1 MTNKTALKRVMTYVG
16 KYWHLML
23 LSLLL
28 GIISV
33 AMTIYIP
40 YQIGK
45 AIDLIKGFNDVDFD
59 GITSIAMQLYICIF
73 ILFVS
78 QWTMTILNNK
88 ITYKIIYDMRLISF
102 RNLTQYPLCFLDNHR
117 PGEIVN
123 IVINDVD
130 TFADGLLMGFS
141 QLFTGLITIIGT
153 LVFMFVINWI
163 LALVV
168 LALTPL
174 SLFIAKYIS
183 SHTYAM
189 FKKQSEIKAEQ
200 TGFVEEMISSLKVV
214 QAYNHTDENLTS
226 FEKINEELEKCSL
239 KATFYSSLVNPT
251 TRFVYALIYA
261 LVAVIG
267 AVLCVNSTSF
277 GGIMFSVGLLATFLA
292 YANQYTKP
300 FNEITGVITEL
311 QNAVACVA
319 RVFALMD
326 EEKEKVNK
334 DAVELSNVQGNID
347 IDHVYFSYTEKPL
360 IQDFNLHVKSGKK
373 IAIVGPTGC
382 GKTTLINLLM
392 RFYDPNSG
400 EIKVD
405 NISIKEITRESLR
418 TNYGMVLQDIWLKS
432 GTIKENIKMGKT
444 DASDEEIINAAKA
457 THSDSF
463 IRRLPQGYDT
473 IINEDGEGLSQGQ
486 KQLLC
491 ITRIMLALPP
501 MLILDEAT
509 SSIDTRTEIKIQEA
523 FDKLMQ
529 GKTSFI
535 VAHRL
540 STIRNADIILVMN
553 EGNVI
558 ESGSHNELIE
568 KDGFYA
574 KLYNSQFEN

>member
-102 RNLTQYPLCFLDNHR
+102 RNLTQYPLSFLDNHR

-183 SHTYAM
+183 SHTYSM

-226 FEKINEELEKCSL
+226 FEKISEELEKCSL

-277 GGIMFSVGLLATFLA
+277 GGIMFSVGMLATFLA

-326 EEKEKVNK
+326 EEKENVNK

-360 IQDFNLHVKSGKK
+360 IQDFNLHVNSGKK

-558 ESGSHNELIE
+558 ESGSHKELIE

>member
-102 RNLTQYPLCFLDNHR
+102 RNLTQYPLSFLDNHR

-141 QLFTGLITIIGT
+141 QLFTGIITIIGT

-183 SHTYAM
+183 SHTYSM

-214 QAYNHTDENLTS
+214 QAYNHTDENLTN

-277 GGIMFSVGLLATFLA
+277 GGIMFSVGMLATFLA

-326 EEKEKVNK
+326 EEKENVNK

-360 IQDFNLHVKSGKK
+360 IQDFNLHVNSGKK

-558 ESGSHNELIE
+558 ESGSHKELIE

>member
-102 RNLTQYPLCFLDNHR
+102 RNLTQYPLSFLDNHR

-141 QLFTGLITIIGT
+141 QLFTGIITIIGT

-214 QAYNHTDENLTS
+214 QAYNHTDENLTN

-277 GGIMFSVGLLATFLA
+277 GGIMFSVGMLATFLA

-326 EEKEKVNK
+326 EEKENVNK

-360 IQDFNLHVKSGKK
+360 IQDFNLHVNSGKK

-558 ESGSHNELIE
+558 ESGSHKELIE

>member
-102 RNLTQYPLCFLDNHR
+102 RNLTQYPLSFLDNHR

-183 SHTYAM
+183 SHTYSM

-214 QAYNHTDENLTS
+214 QAYNHTDENLTN

-277 GGIMFSVGLLATFLA
+277 GGIMFSVGMLATFLA

-311 QNAVACVA
+311 QNAIACVA

-334 DAVELSNVQGNID
+334 DAVELSNVQ
-347 IDHVYFSYTEKPL
+347 
-360 IQDFNLHVKSGKK
+360 
-373 IAIVGPTGC
+373 
-382 GKTTLINLLM
+382 
-392 RFYDPNSG
+392 
-400 EIKVD
+400 
-405 NISIKEITRESLR
+405 
-418 TNYGMVLQDIWLKS
+418 
-432 GTIKENIKMGKT
+432 
-444 DASDEEIINAAKA
+444 
-457 THSDSF
+457 
-463 IRRLPQGYDT
+463 
-473 IINEDGEGLSQGQ
+473 
-486 KQLLC
+486 
-491 ITRIMLALPP
+491 
-501 MLILDEAT
+501 
-509 SSIDTRTEIKIQEA
+509 
-523 FDKLMQ
+523 
-529 GKTSFI
+529 
-535 VAHRL
+535 
-540 STIRNADIILVMN
+540 
-553 EGNVI
+553 
-558 ESGSHNELIE
+558 
-568 KDGFYA
+568 
-574 KLYNSQFEN
+574 

>member
-102 RNLTQYPLCFLDNHR
+102 RNLTQYPLSFLDNHR

-214 QAYNHTDENLTS
+214 QAYNHTDENLTN

-277 GGIMFSVGLLATFLA
+277 GGIMFSVGMLATFLA

-326 EEKEKVNK
+326 EEKENVNK

-360 IQDFNLHVKSGKK
+360 IQDFNLHVNSGKK

-558 ESGSHNELIE
+558 ESGSHKELIE

>member
-102 RNLTQYPLCFLDNHR
+102 RNLTQYPLSFLDNHR

-183 SHTYAM
+183 SHTYSM

-214 QAYNHTDENLTS
+214 QAYNHTDENLTN

-277 GGIMFSVGLLATFLA
+277 GGIMFSVGMLATFLA

-326 EEKEKVNK
+326 EEKENVNK

-360 IQDFNLHVKSGKK
+360 IQDFNLHVNSGKK

-558 ESGSHNELIE
+558 ESGSHKELIE